1 MKKAIT
7 IVLAAAMLT
16 ACSVTAFAESITQ
29 NSDPKTGDTTVSY
42 TVDPAYTVVIP
53 ESVTL
58 GDTAATE
65 QIKIYGADESSNVV
79 IPQGKK
85 VNVALTNSTNGFNV
99 KNADGDTIAY
109 TVNDKSS
116 ADDLTA
122 VAECAAGTK
131 KNTDITFKKTG
142 ETKYAGTYTDTLTFT
157 VSLTDAAVSHR
168 LGADYLVNGCT
179 ATVRFPDYFSNVT
192 NQDPASITFTNNNG
206 AFELVSY
213 GGCCVENAIVEQTA
227 DNKLKLIFQ
236 HIFNGSVTG
245 QTTVTFDLNGMTYSV
260 NDSGYYEIQ
269 NADSF
274 IVDGTEIISELTKD

>member
-58 GDTAATE
+58 SDTADVTE
-65 QIKIYGADESSNVV
+65 TIKIYGKDENSNVV

-99 KNADGDTIAY
+99 KNADGDIIAY

-142 ETKYAGTYTDTLTFT
+142 ETKYAGTYTDTLTFGI
-157 VSLTDAAVSHR
+157 S
-168 LGADYLVNGCT
+168 
-179 ATVRFPDYFSNVT
+179 
-192 NQDPASITFTNNNG
+192 
-206 AFELVSY
+206 
-213 GGCCVENAIVEQTA
+213 VENAVISKTLTIGSLTITYHDGETWAQIAENNDNITVNSSGFVAMTSDTRTWLCKDSIGPDHMVSPNDVINPTA
-227 DNKLKLIFQ
+227 NY
-236 HIFNGSVTG
+236 VWW
-245 QTTVTFDLNGMTYSV
+245 
-260 NDSGYYEIQ
+260 
-269 NADSF
+269 
-274 IVDGTEIISELTKD
+274 